1 VKGRRLLVLLLGL
14 LQVSPSSDQLKEI
27 EAEIASFLDMVFQAI
42 SDMASVIA
50 AKLVGLVALLS
61 GILSPA
67 LLALGALLY
76 FTNMN
81 RRRGRELIVGGIV
94 LAAFSFAWSIL
105 RQA

>member
-1 VKGRRLLVLLLGL
+1 VGPQRALLLFVRT

-27 EAEIASFLDMVFQAI
+27 EAEISSFLDRVFQAI
-42 SDMASVIA
+42 SDMAGVIA
-50 AKLVGLVALLS
+50 VKLVALVALLS

-94 LAAFSFAWSIL
+94 LAAFSFAWSL
-105 RQA
+105 FK